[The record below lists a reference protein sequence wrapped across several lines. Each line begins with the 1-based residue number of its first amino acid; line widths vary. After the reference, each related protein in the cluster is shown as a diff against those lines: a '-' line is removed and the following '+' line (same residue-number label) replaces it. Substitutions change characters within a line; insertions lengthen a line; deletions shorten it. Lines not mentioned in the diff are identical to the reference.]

1 MGVPQ
6 FGRYFLGGGAFGE
19 RPDQAQ
25 EFLMLWPAPTSDQ
38 EGANLEL
45 CRRAT

>member
-1 MGVPQ
+1 MGVPL
-6 FGRYFLGGGAFGE
+6 FGRYLLGAGPFCE

-45 CRRAT
+45 RRRAT